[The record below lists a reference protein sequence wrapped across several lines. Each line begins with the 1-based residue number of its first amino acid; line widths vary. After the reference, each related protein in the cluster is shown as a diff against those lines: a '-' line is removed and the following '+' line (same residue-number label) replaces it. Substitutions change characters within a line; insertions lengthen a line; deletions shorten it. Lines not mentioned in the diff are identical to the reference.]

1 MFPFSFYY
9 FVLKISQD
17 NQGGGEVT
25 QIDHLAIIGKGILP
39 CLYLKFLTCIL
50 YNFVL

>member
-1 MFPFSFYY
+1 M
-9 FVLKISQD
+9 LKILQD

-25 QIDHLAIIGKGILP
+25 QIDHLAIIGKGTRP
-39 CLYLKFLTCIL
+39 CLCLVFLIYM